1 MTPPTEQ
8 ALTITVD
15 GLTLSGVLH
24 RPPGL
29 PLAVVV
35 GCHGLMA
42 DKQSPKQIEL
52 AARCTAMGMAYFRF
66 DHRGCGRSQGCF
78 EADTTLE
85 NRRCDLMA
93 AVEAVGRALNRNLPV
108 GLFGSSFGGTVCL
121 AAAGDVAPFALVTL
135 AAPVQSRSIHIP
147 ADSPQSLRSE
157 ITTPHLRFD
166 ISAAMAAVD
175 HILVVHGDRDETVP
189 VQNAHTIY
197 DLAQEPKKRLILRAA
212 DHRISRR
219 SDQVQFMDAAAHWF
233 KTCYQHRLP

>member
-8 ALTITVD
+8 AITFTAD

-29 PLAVVV
+29 PLAVVL

-66 DHRGCGRSQGCF
+66 DHRGCGESQGCF
-78 EADTTLE
+78 ETDTTLE

-93 AVEAVGRALNRNLPV
+93 AVDAVGRALNRNLPV

-121 AAAGDVAPFALVTL
+121 AAAGDVGPFALVTL

-147 ADSPQSLRSE
+147 EDSPQSLRSE
-157 ITTPHLRFD
+157 IIRPNLLFD
-166 ISAAMAAVD
+166 VSAIMATVG
-175 HILVVHGDRDETVP
+175 HILVIHGDCDETVP
-189 VQNAHTIY
+189 VENAHTIY

-219 SDQVQFMDAAAHWF
+219 SHQERFMEAAVGWF
-233 KTCYQHRLP
+233 WECYQNRP